1 MTEAPDTV
9 TLPRTEYE
17 ALISRLENA
26 EDNAA
31 IDRLEARIHRDHA
44 KRRADYLPGEL
55 VARLVAGEHPIRVW
69 RAHRGLTREA
79 LAAAAGVS
87 PSYLTEI
94 ETRRKPGSLDAMIKG
109 SHGALAVQ
117 APLDDIAAW
126 LKEDDM
132 RRESDGAREAGC
144 LRTRA

>member
-1 MTEAPDTV
+1 MTEADDTV
-9 TLPRTEYE
+9 TLSRAAYE
-17 ALISRLENA
+17 ALLRQLEDA

-31 IDRLEARIHRDHA
+31 IDRLERRIADQSFA
-44 KRRADYLPGEL
+44 AATADYLPGEL

-94 ETRRKPGSLDAMIKG
+94 ETRRKPGSFA
-109 SHGALAVQ
+109 ALAKLAAALRV
-117 APLDDIAAW
+117 PLDDIAAW
-126 LKEDDM
+126 
-132 RRESDGAREAGC
+132 AG
-144 LRTRA
+144 TAD